1 MEENI
6 NIHKYKNDINGLK
19 ELIKSCLIS
28 VDNKEKKLIT
38 SNLYMDIIEELNN
51 ILSLS
56 EQDFLLNNNFTRHML
71 IFGDIPIFWT
81 NDIIIHIKSLHE
93 KYYTYWLDNLVEK
106 IKLQE
111 ITILEQNKKYLK
123 FILNISDKNYTFIIK
138 ERNDIYDYGSHFE
151 INQLEY
157 DIKNKLLVN
166 NLTNNLYSV
175 DDPHIS
181 NIKKLDLFSDLDIDL
196 NTKYNYII
204 EQTQINPFIIFELIE
219 LLVNFPNFFN
229 IIEVNNFL
237 LNLNG
242 LLETEKS
249 FIKSIR
255 KICEKDEELIF
266 YKRLIKFAYYLEENG
281 LYYIYIQYLL
291 NQYPSLM
298 AIIAGVKINIELFN
312 LFDNLNTRDIIYL
325 LIFQHLIYQK
335 KRIFKK
341 SKKSVKRQ
349 LDLMDIFIDGNNLE
363 SLDTMNEFSLMDKSK
378 FKSLRFLKET
388 AKTFIKFDNLIKM
401 IPINFKDQ
409 TLIKHF
415 YNINIILY
423 TELKDSKIHHSLKL
437 AYIIKRFHLVPRDL
451 LEKIVIIF
459 NYVITKKKYDKNL
472 LIQNNFIDIIT
483 SKVLNDWMFKKMT
496 FIPNIKKNFE
506 NNIDCIDIMDYQD
519 TFILFIEFIYKNK
532 HDYLETDNEIMDFFD
547 SVFEA
552 SICDMRS
559 YRIFKNDARRKK
571 EKKIKKAKKEK
582 KEQKKSKYKIV
593 KDSILN
599 NLEEHPE
606 SNDDSTVLDDI
617 VSEDMIESEIVN
629 NIASEIINKIIND
642 IENDIENDNNELIVS
657 VENDIII
664 EEEDDN
670 DNIEHYL
677 I

>member
-6 NIHKYKNDINGLK
+6 NIHKYKNDINGLTQ
-19 ELIKSCLIS
+19 LINSSLIG
-28 VDNKEKKLIT
+28 VGNKEKQLIS
-38 SNLYMDIIEELNN
+38 SNLYMDIIDKLNN
-51 ILSLS
+51 ILSQS

-71 IFGDIPIFWT
+71 ILGDIPIFWPY
-81 NDIIIHIKSLHE
+81 DIIIHIKFSHE
-93 KYYTYWLDNLVEK
+93 KYYAYWLDNLVEK

-111 ITILEQNKKYLK
+111 ITILEKSKKYLK
-123 FILNISDKNYTFIIK
+123 FILNISDKNYTFVIK
-138 ERNDIYDYGSHFE
+138 ERNNICDYDSHFE

-157 DIKNKLLVN
+157 DIKKKLLVN

-181 NIKKLDLFSDLDIDL
+181 NIINFDLFSDLNIDL
-196 NTKYNYII
+196 NTKYNYIV

-219 LLVNFPNFFN
+219 LLVVFSNFFN

-237 LNLNG
+237 LNLNS
-242 LLETEKS
+242 LLKTQKS
-249 FIKSIR
+249 FVKSIR
-255 KICEKDEELIF
+255 KICEKDDELIF

-291 NQYPSLM
+291 NQYPSLIT
-298 AIIAGVKINIELFN
+298 IIVGVEINIELFN
-312 LFDNLNTRDIIYL
+312 LFDNLNVRDIIYL
-325 LIFQHLIYQK
+325 LIFQHLIYPK

-341 SKKSVKRQ
+341 GKKNVKRERELDLDFD
-349 LDLMDIFIDGNNLE
+349 LDLMDLFMDGNNNNLE
-363 SLDTMNEFSLMDKSK
+363 SLDLMNEFSLMDKSK
-378 FKSLRFLKET
+378 FKSLRFLKEA

-401 IPINFKDQ
+401 IPIDLKDQ
-409 TLIKHF
+409 TLIKQF
-415 YNINIILY
+415 YNINILLY
-423 TELKDSKIHHSLKL
+423 TELKDSKMHHSLKL
-437 AYIIKRFHLVPRDL
+437 AYIIKRFHLVPREL

-459 NYVITKKKYDKNL
+459 NYVIAKKKYDKNL
-472 LIQNNFIDIIT
+472 LIQNNFINIIT

-593 KDSILN
+593 TQSILN
-599 NLEEHPE
+599 NLEECLE
-606 SNDDSTVLDDI
+606 SNDESTMVDDGVSDI
-617 VSEDMIESEIVN
+617 VSEDMSESDIVN

-642 IENDIENDNNELIVS
+642 IVT
-657 VENDIII
+657 DIII
-664 EEEDDN
+664 EEEDDD